1 MQTDKNVEALSRLLR
16 GEMSAVETYDQAL
29 KKLNDDAAIIR
40 ELTRCRSSHQDRV
53 DMLRGE
59 VSRFGGQ
66 PPNGSGPWGA
76 FAKLVEGGAK
86 MLGKKAAIAALEE
99 GEDHGLKQYREDLA
113 KLDASVRSTLEARLL
128 SEQEQTHLAMSNLKR
143 TIH

>member
-1 MQTDKNVEALSRLLR
+1 MQTDKNVEALSSLLR

-29 KKLNDDAAIIR
+29 EKIDGDAAITQ
-40 ELTRCRSSHQDRV
+40 ELKRCRSSHQERV
-53 DMLRGE
+53 NMLRGE

-66 PPNGSGPWGA
+66 PPTGSGPWGA
-76 FAKLVEGGAK
+76 FAKLIEGGAK
-86 MLGKKAAIAALEE
+86 MFGKKAAIAALEE

-113 KLDASVRSTLEARLL
+113 KLDASVRSNLEARLL
-128 SEQEQTHLAMSNLKR
+128 SEQEQTHRVMSNLKH